1 MKKLL
6 LGVLFIIL
14 IASCGTKPEAV
25 VTKFIDNVK
34 EKKFD
39 EANKYALN
47 QELTNDVKLQYNNTF
62 QQLLFEKLFSNMN
75 YEIVGT
81 EKQDKDI
88 TVVTVSVENIDTK
101 KVFLDLFTKMFQSA
115 FSDNGKKH
123 KIKKELKAT
132 METAND
138 PKAKNTTKF

>member
-39 EANKYALN
+39 
-47 QELTNDVKLQYNNTF
+47 
-62 QQLLFEKLFSNMN
+62 
-75 YEIVGT
+75 
-81 EKQDKDI
+81 
-88 TVVTVSVENIDTK
+88 
-101 KVFLDLFTKMFQSA
+101 
-115 FSDNGKKH
+115 
-123 KIKKELKAT
+123 
-132 METAND
+132 
-138 PKAKNTTKF
+138 